1 MVVLGIETSCDET
14 AVALYEGGRGLLAN
28 RVFSQVELH
37 RRHGGVVPELAS
49 RDHIERLLPM
59 IEEALAEAALPAQAI
74 EGIAYTAGPGLIGAL
89 LVGASVARSLGYAR
103 GLPVVGVHHLEGHL
117 LAPQLEPGAPDFPF
131 VALQVSGGHTML
143 VEVRGVGSYR
153 ILGETQDDAAG
164 EAFDKTAKLLGLG
177 YPGGPELAALAE
189 RGRDGVFEFPRPMLD
204 RPGLDFSFS
213 GLKTAVVVAVRGR
226 VLDDAARADVAR
238 GFENAMVDTLVAKS
252 LRALKLTGLDA
263 LVVAGGVGANR
274 RLRESLAKAVAAAR
288 ARVYFPRPEFCT
300 DNAAMIA
307 LAGHHRL
314 AAGERE
320 DLAVRARA
328 RWPLDELHPPGTVL
342 QRRGQSPSA

>member
-1 MVVLGIETSCDET
+1 MIVLGIETSCDET
-14 AVALYEGGRGLLAN
+14 AVAVFDGDRGLLAN

-37 RRHGGVVPELAS
+37 RQHGGVVPELAS

-59 IEEALAEAALPAQAI
+59 IEDAVAEAGLSPQRI
-74 EGIAYTAGPGLIGAL
+74 DGIAYTAGPGLIGAL
-89 LVGASVARSLGYAR
+89 LVGGCLARSLGYAWAV
-103 GLPVVGVHHLEGHL
+103 PVVGVHHLEGHL
-117 LAPQLEPGAPDFPF
+117 LAPALEPGAPPFPF
-131 VALQVSGGHTML
+131 VALQVSGGHTLL
-143 VEVRGVGSYR
+143 VEVEGVGRYR

-177 YPGGPELAALAE
+177 YPGGPALAAMAE
-189 RGRDGVFEFPRPMLD
+189 RGREGAFEFPRPMLD

-213 GLKTAVVVAVRGR
+213 GLKTAVVVAVRGKT
-226 VLDDAARADVAR
+226 LDDAARADVAR
-238 GFENAMVDTLVAKS
+238 GFESAIVDTLVAKS
-252 LRALKLTGLDA
+252 LRALRETGHRA

-274 RLRESLAKAVAAAR
+274 RLRERLAEAAAATG
-288 ARVYFPRPEFCT
+288 ARVFFPRPEFCT

-320 DLAVRARA
+320 ELAVRARA
-328 RWPLDELHPPGTVL
+328 RWPLDELRPPGET
-342 QRRGQSPSA
+342 A